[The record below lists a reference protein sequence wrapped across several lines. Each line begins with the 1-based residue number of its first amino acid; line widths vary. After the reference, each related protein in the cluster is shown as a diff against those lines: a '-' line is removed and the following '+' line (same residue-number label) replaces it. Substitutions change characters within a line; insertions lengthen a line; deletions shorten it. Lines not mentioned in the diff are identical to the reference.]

1 MNILYRKCVFFG
13 YIGYTLFKNLKINC
27 MNETGKKIKKQ
38 LKNLATPRE
47 NKIETALVNLVL
59 SYEGECKKLQ
69 GVGNKSWPDRFC
81 LFPWGKVWF
90 VETKKPGKKPD
101 RLQLRIHTKLRE
113 MGFNVSVIW
122 NAEQLKQFE
131 NDIQAT

>member
-1 MNILYRKCVFFG
+1 MVDAKNINRKA
-13 YIGYTLFKNLKINC
+13 KNLRLPK
-27 MNETGKKIKKQ
+27 ET
-38 LKNLATPRE
+38 
-47 NKIETALVNLVL
+47 KIETALVNLVL

-101 RLQLRIHTKLRE
+101 RLQLHIHAKLRE

-122 NAEQLKQFE
+122 NKEQLKQFE
-131 NDIQAT
+131 NEIQST